1 MSPCAPEFLFI
12 YLFLFIIEEVW
23 ISTDMVFLEIM
34 IASFE
39 SQKKKKN
46 SIEIYSVF
54 IYNLFNRICFCITSS
69 FL

>member
-39 SQKKKKN
+39 SQKKKK

-54 IYNLFNRICFCITSS
+54 ITCLTEYVFV
-69 FL
+69 

>member
-39 SQKKKKN
+39 SQKKKKKA
-46 SIEIYSVF
+46 
-54 IYNLFNRICFCITSS
+54 
-69 FL
+69 